1 MTRLKE
7 LEPEL
12 EPSPEAIQIDRDV
25 ESSVKETVITG
36 VPSQFV
42 SDRNRDRPST
52 PTPLTSSPLR
62 EKKSLQMDST
72 IKPIVPPSLR
82 SIVFYFY

>member
-12 EPSPEAIQIDRDV
+12 EPSPEAVQIDRDI

-36 VPSQFV
+36 APSQFV

-62 EKKSLQMDST
+62 EKKSLQMDSS
-72 IKPIVPPSLR
+72 IQRIASPSLC
-82 SIVFYFY
+82 IILFYLY